1 MIPRTFS
8 RSFAMQ
14 LTRVASARFSLSA
27 SARSALSVS
36 SLSRSALFVLAL
48 MAMMALT
55 FDAGAAG
62 VTGTA
67 LKDAYD
73 ALNAM
78 VNGYGKQLLT
88 VIGFAVAAIGFI
100 ASNATSVIMKF
111 VGYAIFL
118 GVGLAG
124 ATSLVGAVV

>member
-8 RSFAMQ
+8 RSFAIQ
-14 LTRVASARFSLSA
+14 LPRVASARFSLSA

-48 MAMMALT
+48 MALT

>member
-1 MIPRTFS
+1 MIPRNFS
-8 RSFAMQ
+8 RVIDRGATLQ
-14 LTRVASARFSLSA
+14 HPRVLPRVLLPGFSVSKSSLH
-27 SARSALSVS
+27 LSV
-36 SLSRSALFVLAL
+36 LFVLAL
-48 MAMMALT
+48 MVMT
-55 FDAGAAG
+55 FDVGAAG

>member
-8 RSFAMQ
+8 RVINRSAALQ
-14 LTRVASARFSLSA
+14 LPRVGSPGFSVSAGSLHLSA
-27 SARSALSVS
+27 L
-36 SLSRSALFVLAL
+36 LVLAL
-48 MAMMALT
+48 LALT

>member
-1 MIPRTFS
+1 MIPRTAFLNPFLK
-8 RSFAMQ
+8 SFRNSGRAR
-14 LTRVASARFSLSA
+14 LHSARQWQSPSGALLLPA
-27 SARSALSVS
+27 LLMLVALSLV
-36 SLSRSALFVLAL
+36 AFGV
-48 MAMMALT
+48 
-55 FDAGAAG
+55 GAAG
-62 VTGTA
+62 TTGAA
-67 LKDAYD
+67 LEGAYD
-73 ALNAM
+73 ALDDM

>member
-8 RSFAMQ
+8 RVINRSAALQ
-14 LTRVASARFSLSA
+14 LPRVGSPGFSVSASSLHLSA
-27 SARSALSVS
+27 LVVALLV
-36 SLSRSALFVLAL
+36 
-48 MAMMALT
+48 LT

>member
-8 RSFAMQ
+8 RVVARGATLQ
-14 LTRVASARFSLSA
+14 HPRALPRVLLPGF
-27 SARSALSVS
+27 SVS
-36 SLSRSALFVLAL
+36 KSSLHLSALFVLAL
-48 MAMMALT
+48 MVMA
-55 FDAGAAG
+55 FDVGAAG

-124 ATSLVGAVV
+124 ATSLVGAVI

>member
-8 RSFAMQ
+8 RVINRSAALQ
-14 LTRVASARFSLSA
+14 LPRAGSPGFSVSAGSLHLSA
-27 SARSALSVS
+27 L
-36 SLSRSALFVLAL
+36 VLAL
-48 MAMMALT
+48 LVLT

>member
-8 RSFAMQ
+8 RLINRDATLQ
-14 LTRVASARFSLSA
+14 LPRVSL
-27 SARSALSVS
+27 RGFSVS
-36 SLSRSALFVLAL
+36 GSSLHLSALFLLAV
-48 MAMMALT
+48 MAMA

-67 LKDAYD
+67 LKDAFD
-73 ALNAM
+73 ALDAM

-124 ATSLVGAVV
+124 ATSLVGAVI